1 MRNSSRSQSIAND
14 VFLLATMSMALLS
27 VACDGFLI
35 SPPSSSRPAAARA
48 AASSYHIPFPTVLSR
63 NNDMASSLF
72 ESKGTGVSFSSV
84 ESNNNDNGD
93 ESSNSIDPSSDR
105 NNNDARGRLR
115 KITGFSLTAL
125 RATMRATT
133 GISLKGIYVSTFVT
147 TSAAVRKAMTL
158 VLAPFPTWL
167 RCFAQPFLV
176 MYYTPLF
183 ILRNLSGGPT
193 RKNAIEAHEGFLET
207 HEQKIQ
213 EQNEQE
219 LLILS
224 DTQN

>member
-1 MRNSSRSQSIAND
+1 MRNSRRSQSIAN
-14 VFLLATMSMALLS
+14 VFLLATISMALLS
-27 VACDGFLI
+27 VVCDGFSI
-35 SPPSSSRPAAARA
+35 SPPSSSRPAAARV
-48 AASSYHIPFPTVLSR
+48 AASSYHIPFPTVSSR
-63 NNDMASSLF
+63 NDMASSLF
-72 ESKGTGVSFSSV
+72 GSKRTSLSFSSV
-84 ESNNNDNGD
+84 ESNNNGE
-93 ESSNSIDPSSDR
+93 ESSSSIDPSSDNNN
-105 NNNDARGRLR
+105 NNNDDARSRLR

-167 RCFAQPFLV
+167 RCFVQPFLV

-224 DTQN
+224 ETQN